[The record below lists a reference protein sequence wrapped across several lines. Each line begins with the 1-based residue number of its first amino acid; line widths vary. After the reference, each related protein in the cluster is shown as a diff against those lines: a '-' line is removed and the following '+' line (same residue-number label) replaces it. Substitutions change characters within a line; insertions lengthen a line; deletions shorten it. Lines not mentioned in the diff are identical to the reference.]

1 MNGVVGPAPAAVLHD
16 IFAVIQRLLPVAVS
30 RAVRLPHS
38 LLLPVSVQ
46 PEHISLGK
54 HKAALRSGAVV

>member
-16 IFAVIQRLLPVAVS
+16 IFAVVQRLLPVAVS

-38 LLLPVSVQ
+38 LLLPVTVQ
-46 PEHISLGK
+46 PEHISMGYRL
-54 HKAALRSGAVV
+54 V